1 MKQLTPLLL
10 LAIML
15 LSGSNA
21 LAQSSKDYEPS
32 AAYKYY
38 NLMKNNYCTEMA
50 NLDCPLLDDKYYK
63 YFTRGNKS
71 MTAFIDECTENDW
84 RGVCKKKCLYY
95 KECRA
100 NDKKEQICFNE
111 CQAELKTLYE
121 NTPEFAKVK
130 EEERKKEEEYQARMA
145 EQKRQNEIARIQ
157 KAESAASAL
166 RRQQEIQT
174 AELEEKRKN
183 YEKAKLQQEA
193 IAKAN
198 LEHQQKKLI
207 LEAKQ
212 EIDRLIQI
220 NDVTSQNECTC
231 ICLNSNATRPK
242 IRELASVYNGTYS
255 YTSNLDFLH
264 DCKTKGRVFGFSS
277 KQVDQIFNAYRESE
291 QTHFLLCESIC
302 AEAMPKAAPKT
313 SIKDMISNTLR

>member
-1 MKQLTPLLL
+1 MLSRIDWGSPKQCWCSITTRVSWADLTH
-10 LAIML
+10 
-15 LSGSNA
+15 SW
-21 LAQSSKDYEPS
+21 E
-32 AAYKYY
+32 
-38 NLMKNNYCTEMA
+38 
-50 NLDCPLLDDKYYK
+50 
-63 YFTRGNKS
+63 R
-71 MTAFIDECTENDW
+71 
-84 RGVCKKKCLYY
+84 
-95 KECRA
+95 CRA
-100 NDKKEQICFNE
+100 C
-111 CQAELKTLYE
+111 
-121 NTPEFAKVK
+121 
-130 EEERKKEEEYQARMA
+130 
-145 EQKRQNEIARIQ
+145 
-157 KAESAASAL
+157 AASAL

-183 YEKAKLQQEA
+183 YEKAKLQQKA

-207 LEAKQ
+207 LEVKQ